1 MNVVFTQSAARNDN
15 LEICHLERSERS
27 VPVIPAEAGMQA
39 VFELELKTNLDAA
52 GSLS

>member
-39 VFELELKTNLDAA
+39 VFELELNLNSA
-52 GSLS
+52 